1 MSKYYESITGLC
13 IAEFM
18 GTGLFIFFGTSVL
31 SAAKVARASFGLW
44 EICVVWGLG
53 IALAVYLTAGISGAH
68 LNPAVTISLW
78 MFSSFDP
85 QKVVPYIAVQMA
97 GAFCGAALTY
107 LIYHNMFAEY
117 EHAHQMIRGRQD
129 SLFLASI
136 FSTYPAASI
145 SVWLAGLV
153 EIIISSILLGLIM
166 ALTDDGNG
174 VPKGPLAPLLIGM
187 LVAVIS
193 AANGALDRFCHE
205 LSTRLWSQI
214 LHLPQWLGI
223 GCDDGWQR
231 DSLLP
236 GTADCACYR
245 RDPWGSDLS
254 LWYRASF
261 TRSQNRKRGKPYHHL
276 TDNTL
281 MNAIVLAD
289 APVFWFLCPSH

>member
-1 MSKYYESITGLC
+1 MSKSYESTTGPC

-31 SAAKVARASFGLW
+31 SAAKVAGASFGLW

-53 IALAVYLTAGISGAH
+53 IAFAVYLTAGISGAH
-68 LNPAVTISLW
+68 LNPAVTIALW
-78 MFSSFDP
+78 MFPRFTP
-85 QKVVPYIAVQMA
+85 RKVVPYIAAQMA

-117 EHAHQMIRGRQD
+117 EQAHQMIRGSQD

-153 EIIISSILLGLIM
+153 ELIISSILLGLIM

-187 LVAVIS
+187 LVAVIG
-193 AANGALDRFCHE
+193 AATAPLTGFAMNPARDFGPKFFTFLNGWGSVAMTGGRDIPYFLVP
-205 LSTRLWSQI
+205 LIAPVIGGI
-214 LHLPQWLGI
+214 LGAAIYRYGI
-223 GCDDGWQR
+223 GRHVPAAKTESGV
-231 DSLLP
+231 
-236 GTADCACYR
+236 
-245 RDPWGSDLS
+245 
-254 LWYRASF
+254 
-261 TRSQNRKRGKPYHHL
+261 NRTP
-276 TDNTL
+276 
-281 MNAIVLAD
+281 A
-289 APVFWFLCPSH
+289 

>member
-1 MSKYYESITGLC
+1 MSKYDESITGPC

-18 GTGLFIFFGTSVL
+18 GTGLFMFFGTSVL
-31 SAAKVARASFGLW
+31 CAAKVAGASFGLW

-78 MFSSFDP
+78 MFASFDAR
-85 QKVVPYIAVQMA
+85 KVVPYIAAQMA

-117 EHAHQMIRGRQD
+117 EHAHQMIRGSQD

-153 EIIISSILLGLIM
+153 EIIITSILIGLIM

-174 VPKGPLAPLLIGM
+174 VPKGPLAPLLIGL
-187 LVAVIS
+187 LVAVIG
-193 AANGALDRFCHE
+193 AATAPLTGFAMNPARDFGPKLFTYLNGWGSVAMTGGRDIPYFLVP
-205 LSTRLWSQI
+205 LIAPVIGGI
-214 LHLPQWLGI
+214 LGAAIYRYCIERHLPAAKAEKAVH
-223 GCDDGWQR
+223 R
-231 DSLLP
+231 
-236 GTADCACYR
+236 TAA
-245 RDPWGSDLS
+245 
-254 LWYRASF
+254 
-261 TRSQNRKRGKPYHHL
+261 
-276 TDNTL
+276 
-281 MNAIVLAD
+281 
-289 APVFWFLCPSH
+289 

>member
-1 MSKYYESITGLC
+1 MSKYYKSITGPC

-18 GTGLFIFFGTSVL
+18 GTGLFMFFGTSVL
-31 SAAKVARASFGLW
+31 CAAKVAGASFGLW

-78 MFSSFDP
+78 MFASFDAR
-85 QKVVPYIAVQMA
+85 KVVPYIAAQMA

-117 EHAHQMIRGRQD
+117 EHAHQMIRGSQD

-153 EIIISSILLGLIM
+153 EIIITSILIGLIM

-174 VPKGPLAPLLIGM
+174 VPKGPLAPLLIGL
-187 LVAVIS
+187 LVAVIG
-193 AANGALDRFCHE
+193 AATAPLTGFAMNPARDFGPKLFTYLNGWGSVAMTGGRDIPYFLVP
-205 LSTRLWSQI
+205 LIAPVIGGI
-214 LHLPQWLGI
+214 LGAAIYRYCIERHLPAAKTEKTVN
-223 GCDDGWQR
+223 
-231 DSLLP
+231 S
-236 GTADCACYR
+236 TAA
-245 RDPWGSDLS
+245 
-254 LWYRASF
+254 
-261 TRSQNRKRGKPYHHL
+261 
-276 TDNTL
+276 
-281 MNAIVLAD
+281 
-289 APVFWFLCPSH
+289 